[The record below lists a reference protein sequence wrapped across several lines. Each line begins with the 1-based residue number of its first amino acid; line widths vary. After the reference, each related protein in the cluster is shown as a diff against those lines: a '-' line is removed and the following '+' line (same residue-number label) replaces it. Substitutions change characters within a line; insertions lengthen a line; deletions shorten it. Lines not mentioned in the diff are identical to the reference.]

1 MRYAFAEFDEKFG
14 MIPALYCKACA
25 RHLAQACGGRWDAVI
40 LWEDEDFVC
49 DGCFTT
55 EAPSCDV
62 GVSRQVIDRDLRDLR
77 A

>member
-1 MRYAFAEFDEKFG
+1 MRYAFAEFDRDG
-14 MIPALYCKACA
+14 NMVPALYCKNCA
-25 RHLAQACGGRWDAVI
+25 QVIAQAVGGRWDAVI

-49 DGCFTT
+49 DGCHTT

-62 GVSRQVIDRDLRDLR
+62 AVSRQVIDRDLQDIR

>member
-1 MRYAFAEFDEKFG
+1 MRYAFAEFDRKLG

-25 RHLAQACGGRWDAVI
+25 TQIAHNLGGHWDAVI
-40 LWEDEDFVC
+40 LWEDEEFVC
-49 DGCFTT
+49 DGCHTT

-62 GVSRQVIDRDLRDLR
+62 AVSRQVIDRDLQDIR